1 MLPTITPLLVAGPV
15 WPQSPPCPLL
25 VHSFCLSPALCRGH
39 PGNIQAL
46 GWELLLL
53 FTTSRVEGEE
63 DKTEN
68 GHSSAPCFPGL
79 FWRRRAKHQSKVNI
93 LKAAVEGEAPGKPVV
108 GGSF

>member
-1 MLPTITPLLVAGPV
+1 MLPTITQLLVAGPV

-39 PGNIQAL
+39 SGNIQAL

-53 FTTSRVEGEE
+53 FTTSRVEGAE
-63 DKTEN
+63 DETEN
-68 GHSSAPCFPGL
+68 GHSSAPRSPGL
-79 FWRRRAKHQSKVNI
+79 LWRRRAKHQSKVNI